1 LVICERLLVVILN
14 HDYGFSTEVAIAVS
28 HKEGSGLLKAGE
40 RTVAMYVQR
49 IGF

>member
-1 LVICERLLVVILN
+1 MVVLN

-28 HKEGSGLLKAGE
+28 HKEGSGLLKAAE
-40 RTVAMYVQR
+40 CTVAMQVQS